1 MRKEK
6 LMTRLCLGCPLPI
19 LLLWA
24 CLLYLGS
31 CANPTAPAGG
41 PRDEQPPQID
51 STRTTPNFQTNF
63 NQTYFEITFDE
74 WVELEDWREQVV
86 VSPPL
91 DFEVKIKKK
100 TVRFEVR
107 EGDSLRANTTYTVNF
122 GEAVID
128 LTEGNPA
135 ENLRFVFSTGDVLDS
150 LSISGQLYDIVS
162 REAIEEAYFMLYDNL
177 SDTVVSTERPYYFGR
192 TDEFGRFT
200 IENLRAGTFKGFALK
215 AGAVSGY
222 LYTNAGEQIGFPDT
236 LIEVRPGSRPV
247 LEIPMFVEARPLRFF
262 NAIAEQYGLSKLL
275 FNQPPPEDLELV
287 LPDSLEFSYFN
298 YESSRDTLLV
308 WYDQPQ
314 AQAWSVIVQR
324 DSTFL
329 DTVNTSALNKETFL
343 ANSRLMLKGRNN
355 SGTKILAPGE
365 AIRLE
370 WNRPLASIDT
380 GLIELYQ
387 DSLRLSISQAVVD
400 SLAFRETQISAVFRQ
415 DSTYRLLVLPG
426 AVQDQYG
433 IRNQDSLEINYRI
446 GNLEDYG
453 NIAVNFT
460 GLDSTLHYR
469 GELRQGDQLLDT
481 FYLSEQS
488 TFRYEQRILQPRK
501 YTIRLIEDRNQN
513 RRWDTGDYLSGRQ
526 AEPIYTKELEQLRA
540 NWDLEETI
548 NLPDLKAIIVP
559 ETPTNNNNRR

>member
-6 LMTRLCLGCPLPI
+6 LMPRLCWEDCIPI
-19 LLLWA
+19 ISLLA
-24 CLLYLGS
+24 CFFYLGS

-41 PRDEQPPQID
+41 PRDEQAPQID

-63 NQTYFEITFDE
+63 NQSYFEITFDE
-74 WVELEDWREQVV
+74 WVELKDVREQVV

-91 DFEVKIKKK
+91 DFELSLKKK

-122 GEAVID
+122 GEAVKD

-150 LSISGQLYDIVS
+150 LSISGQLYDVIT
-162 REAIEEAYFMLYDNL
+162 REAVEEAYFMLYDNL
-177 SDTVVSTERPYYFGR
+177 SDTVVSTQRPYYFGR

-200 IENLRAGTFKGFALK
+200 IENLQAGTFKGFALK

-222 LYTNAGEQIGFPDT
+222 LYTNAGEQIGFLDS
-236 LIEVRPGSRPV
+236 LIEVQPGSRLE
-247 LEIPMFVEARPLRFF
+247 LEIPMFIEAKPLRFF
-262 NAIAEQYGLSKLL
+262 NVISDQYGLAKLL

-287 LPDSLEFSYFN
+287 LPDSLVFSYFN

-308 WYDQPQ
+308 WYNQSPV
-314 AQAWSVIVQR
+314 QAWSVIMQR

-329 DTVNTSALNKETFL
+329 DTASIRALDKETFL

-355 SGTKILAPGE
+355 SGTKNLAPGA

-380 GLIELYQ
+380 SLIEVYK
-387 DSLRLSISQAVVD
+387 DSLQLPINRVTVD
-400 SLAFRETQISAVFRQ
+400 SLAFRETQISVTFQQ

-426 AVQDQYG
+426 AVEDQYG
-433 IRNQDSLEINYRI
+433 IRNQDTVELNYRI

-460 GLDSTLHYR
+460 GVDSTLHYR

-488 TFRYEQRILQPRK
+488 SFRYEKRILQPRK
-501 YTIRLIEDRNQN
+501 YTIRIIEDRNQN

-526 AEPIYTKELEQLRA
+526 AEPIYTKELEPLRA

-548 NLPDLKAIIVP
+548 NLPDLKTIIVP
-559 ETPTNNNNRR
+559 ENPTNSNRR